1 MALSSPSP
9 SENVQMGVQAP
20 AQGLFS
26 GVGSKV
32 QFGPEV
38 WGFQAYSLEQGFV
51 RGFVRGPAFNAA
63 SSLNTSVLS

>member
-9 SENVQMGVQAP
+9 SENVQMGGAGACTRSV
-20 AQGLFS
+20 FW
-26 GVGSKV
+26 VGSKV

-51 RGFVRGPAFNAA
+51 RGPAFNAA

>member
-51 RGFVRGPAFNAA
+51 RGPAFNAA